1 MNVLEELTE
10 FEERIDRDHIERR
23 LGDWVNRI
31 EALYSDV
38 RSWLPSGWTA
48 KSGSQVKF
56 RDDLMDKFDIPERA
70 LPVLSLEHDGVLR
83 GRLEPRGLWI
93 VGANGRVDLILPP
106 RHFILIDRA
115 ENFEASQWT
124 ITPLRD
130 RLRESPL
137 TSENLKASF
146 A

>member
-10 FEERIDRDHIERR
+10 FEDRIDRDHIERR
-23 LGDWVNRI
+23 IDDWVKRI
-31 EALYSDV
+31 EGLYHDV

-48 KSGSQVKF
+48 RSGSKVMF
-56 RDDLMDKFDIPERA
+56 RDDLMDKFHVPVRA
-70 LPVLSLEHDGVLR
+70 LPLLGLEYDGVVK

-93 VGANGRVDLILPP
+93 VGANGRVDLIVPP

-115 ENFEASQWT
+115 ENFEAPQWT

-130 RLRESPL
+130 RLRESPFTIERL
-137 TSENLKASF
+137 QASLD
-146 A
+146 